1 MVNTRDVTISRR
13 FGVGAI
19 DTGQK
24 IAEHYRLVER
34 IGSGGTGVV
43 WRAVDERLQRSVA
56 VKQIHIK
63 PSLPEGER
71 DVLRQRAIRE
81 ARNAARF
88 QHPNAIVVFDITE
101 HNGDPCLVMEYL
113 KSVSLAAELGQKGP
127 LPLTEVAR
135 IGEQVASSLI
145 AAHQAGLVHRDVK
158 PGNILLG
165 DHGEVKITDFGI
177 SRAAGDVTLTET
189 GLICGTAAYLAPEVA
204 RGSDPTPA
212 ADVFALGATLF
223 HALEGEPPYGAN
235 ANPLAVLYAAA
246 NGQVREPR
254 NAGPATDFLLDL
266 LSPDPLDRPTMTEA
280 RDALAAFADADAVPA
295 GFVPA
300 SEAYGRRNSA
310 AATQVIRQSGNRTSH
325 AGASTATTRQ
335 IRSNPRPPARHD
347 TAAHPPTAA
356 QPAPLPRKQA
366 GKGRAVLIGS
376 GVGAVVAAIAVAVS
390 ALNSSD
396 SNSPQVQAN
405 PPLPRKQAGK
415 GRAVLIG
422 SGVGAVVA
430 AIAVAVSALN
440 SSDSNSP
447 QVQANPSTSVQ
458 ASAGPASSSAAPVAL
473 GQTANV
479 GTVDIG
485 SAGLLVENFFSNPAG
500 SWSLLTPA
508 AQKVYGS
515 ETAFREYWNDRTVDT
530 FASITA
536 VKGNNADGSTDM
548 RLASITINGQTKAMV
563 MRVVNSGGS
572 LRIDGDTR

>member
-113 KSVSLAAELGQKGP
+113 KSVSLAGELGQKGP
-127 LPLTEVAR
+127 LPLREVAR
-135 IGEQVASSLI
+135 IGEKVASSLI

-246 NGQVREPR
+246 NGQVREPH

-280 RDALAAFADADAVPA
+280 RDALAQFAEDENAVLA

-300 SEAYGRRNSA
+300 SEAFNRRNA
-310 AATQVIRQSGNRTSH
+310 AATTQVIRQSGGRASH
-325 AGASTATTRQ
+325 AGASTRQ
-335 IRSNPRPPARHD
+335 VRSAPRPQPRHD
-347 TAAHPPTAA
+347 TAAHPRTQA
-356 QPAPLPRKQA
+356 QPAPQPRKQA
-366 GKGRAVLIGS
+366 GKGRAVLIGA
-376 GVGAVVAAIAVAVS
+376 GVGAVVAAVAVAIS
-390 ALNSSD
+390 AMSSSD
-396 SNSPQVQAN
+396 SDGPGVQAN
-405 PPLPRKQAGK
+405 PTTSIQAPVTTK
-415 GRAVLIG
+415 PTSTAPPIG
-422 SGVGAVVA
+422 
-430 AIAVAVSALN
+430 
-440 SSDSNSP
+440 
-447 QVQANPSTSVQ
+447 Q
-458 ASAGPASSSAAPVAL
+458 AS
-473 GQTANV
+473 NI

-485 SAGLLVENFFSNPAG
+485 SAGLLVENFFSNPGG
-500 SWSLLTPA
+500 SWTLLTPA
-508 AQKVYGS
+508 AQQLYGS
-515 ETAFREYWNDRTVDT
+515 ESEFREYWSARTIQS

-536 VKGNNADGSTDM
+536 VSGNNADGSTVM
-548 RLASITINGQTKAMV
+548 RLASITVNGSTKAME

>member
-113 KSVSLAAELGQKGP
+113 KSVSLAGELGQKGP
-127 LPLTEVAR
+127 LPLLEVAR
-135 IGEQVASSLI
+135 IGEKVASSLI

-235 ANPLAVLYAAA
+235 SNPLAVLYAAA
-246 NGQVREPR
+246 NGQVREPH

-280 RDALAAFADADAVPA
+280 RDALASFAEDQNAGSA

-300 SEAYGRRNSA
+300 SEAFNRRNSA
-310 AATQVIRQSGNRTSH
+310 VTTQVIRQSGRRASH
-325 AGASTATTRQ
+325 AGASNSTTRQ
-335 IRSNPRPPARHD
+335 IRSNPRPQPRQD
-347 TAAHPPTAA
+347 TAAHPRTQA
-356 QPAPLPRKQA
+356 QPMPAPRKRA

-376 GVGAVVAAIAVAVS
+376 GVGAVVAAVAVAIS

-396 SNSPQVQAN
+396 SDSQVVQA
-405 PPLPRKQAGK
+405 G
-415 GRAVLIG
+415 
-422 SGVGAVVA
+422 
-430 AIAVAVSALN
+430 
-440 SSDSNSP
+440 P
-447 QVQANPSTSVQ
+447 QTSVQ
-458 ASAGPASSSAAPVAL
+458 APAAPKPSATAPQL
-473 GQTANV
+473 GQATNV

-485 SAGLLVENFFSNPAG
+485 SAGLLVEDFFSNPSG

-508 AQKVYGS
+508 AQQVYGS
-515 ETAFREYWNDRTVDT
+515 ESAFREYWDSRTVEA

-536 VKGNNADGSTDM
+536 VGGNNADGSTNM
-548 RLASITINGQTKAMV
+548 RLASITINGSTKAMT
-563 MRVVNSGGS
+563 MRVVNSGGT
-572 LRIDGDTR
+572 LRIDGDTRH

>member
-113 KSVSLAAELGQKGP
+113 KSVSLAGELGQKGP
-127 LPLTEVAR
+127 LPLLEVAR
-135 IGEQVASSLI
+135 IGEKVASSLI

-246 NGQVREPR
+246 NGQVREPH

-280 RDALAAFADADAVPA
+280 RDALASFAEDENAVPA

-300 SEAYGRRNSA
+300 SEAFNRRNSA
-310 AATQVIRQSGNRTSH
+310 ATTQVIRQSGRRASH

-335 IRSNPRPPARHD
+335 IRSNPRPQVRQD
-347 TAAHPPTAA
+347 TAAHPQTQAHPM
-356 QPAPLPRKQA
+356 PAPRKQQA

-376 GVGAVVAAIAVAVS
+376 GVGALVAAIAVAVS
-390 ALNSSD
+390 ALSSSD
-396 SNSPQVQAN
+396 SDSPRVQA
-405 PPLPRKQAGK
+405 
-415 GRAVLIG
+415 
-422 SGVGAVVA
+422 S
-430 AIAVAVSALN
+430 
-440 SSDSNSP
+440 
-447 QVQANPSTSVQ
+447 PSTSVQ
-458 ASAGPASSSAAPVAL
+458 ASAAPKPSAAVPPL
-473 GQTANV
+473 GQASNV

-485 SAGLLVENFFSNPAG
+485 SAGLLVENFFSNPGG

-508 AQKVYGS
+508 AQEVYGS
-515 ETAFREYWNDRTVDT
+515 ESAFREYWNDRTVEN

-536 VKGNNADGSTDM
+536 VSGNNADGSTNM
-548 RLASITINGQTKAMV
+548 RLASITINGSTKAMV
-563 MRVVNSGGS
+563 MRVVSSGGS